1 MSYVE
6 KMNEKD
12 KEEGDVPGGSNDGDK
27 KKKNEKNENEKIV
40 QYKRRCQG

>member
-1 MSYVE
+1 MPYVE

-27 KKKNEKNENEKIV
+27 KKKNEKKKMKKCTI
-40 QYKRRCQG
+40 